1 MFGRKKLDPKT
12 QMRETKKDI
21 RHQERDLERELQ
33 NLQREEVKLIAD
45 IKKAAASGQQSS
57 LKIMAKNL
65 VQIRAQKDRIVTMKA
80 TVTGVGYKASLVS
93 SQAAVGQV
101 MGNVAGVS
109 LNCVCVHKRKGGRW
123 QMYCSCF

>member
-1 MFGRKKLDPKT
+1 MFGKKKLDPKE
-12 QMRETKKDI
+12 QLRETKKDI

-57 LKIMAKNL
+57 LKVMAKNL
-65 VQIRAQKDRIVTMKA
+65 VQLRAQKDRLVTMKA

-109 LNCVCVHKRKGGRW
+109 FCFVCVHFARGRRKNEEAK
-123 QMYCSCF
+123 C